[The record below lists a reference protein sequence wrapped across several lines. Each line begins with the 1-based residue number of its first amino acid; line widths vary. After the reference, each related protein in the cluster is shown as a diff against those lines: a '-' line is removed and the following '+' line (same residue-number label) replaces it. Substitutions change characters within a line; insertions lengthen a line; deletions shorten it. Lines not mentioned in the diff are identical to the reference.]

1 MNKLFTTLVLMGF
14 AVTLMTA
21 QIKVVAPNG
30 DVMIGDGTPT
40 EKLEVDGLA
49 KTGGMTVEAT
59 GASGTTVYERTDGA
73 AVIIGAGITGAGFTF
88 DNSYRFEVRS
98 RGRSF
103 ILNRNLSAGS
113 LLIRGVGST
122 GYVGIAGVNA
132 PSTELHVGGSIT
144 YQGSLTNASDSRL
157 KNNVNKFDL
166 GLDQI
171 MQLNP
176 VSYNYNGKA
185 GTNAELNHIGL
196 IAQDLQKVA
205 PELVSTFV
213 YETEDDLGIVT
224 SSEEYLKITESAIK
238 YMLVNSIQEQQEI
251 IEDQNDEI
259 QDLKEQ
265 LEELKDLVYTLV
277 DKDVQSIQLNGASG
291 SLLQNQPNPFSD
303 ITTIKYA
310 ISENVQDAIL
320 QIFDIDGRVI
330 KTVQLEITRN
340 GVVDIKESDLPS
352 GTYSYSLITDGKL
365 LDTKQMIIAK

>member
-1 MNKLFTTLVLMGF
+1 MNKLFTTGVLILF
-14 AVTLMTA
+14 AATMMTA
-21 QIKVVAPNG
+21 QIKVIAPNG

-40 EKLEVDGLA
+40 EKLDVDGYIKNGGETTLT
-49 KTGGMTVEAT
+49 TGES
-59 GASGTTVYERTDGA
+59 ASHLFDRTDGA
-73 AVIIGAGITGAGFTF
+73 AMIIGAGSNAGFTF
-88 DNSYRFEVRS
+88 VNNKKFDIRRNSRTN
-98 RGRSF
+98 
-103 ILNRNLSAGS
+103 IQNRLLTTGFT
-113 LLIRGVGST
+113 LIRGVGST
-122 GYVGIAGVNA
+122 GYVGIHNITN

-144 YQGSLTNASDSRL
+144 YQGSITNASDARL
-157 KNNVNKFDL
+157 KNNVDKFDS

-185 GTNAELNHIGL
+185 GTNAELTHIGL
-196 IAQDLQKVA
+196 IAQDLQKIA
-205 PELVSTFV
+205 PGLVSTFV
-213 YETEDDLGIVT
+213 YETEDELGNVT

-259 QDLKEQ
+259 EDLKEQ

-310 ISENVQDAIL
+310 ISENVQDAFL
-320 QIFDIDGRVI
+320 QIFDIDGRII

-340 GVVDIKESDLPS
+340 GAVDIKESDLPS

-365 LDTKQMIIAK
+365 LDTKQMVITK